1 LLHNRQLVER
11 VKDVLSPRDFRH
23 PVAQQAMECLLA
35 CCEAGRLESGA
46 AVFDYVKDDSV
57 QEFLAGLL
65 TSRSSAP
72 PPQACMQ
79 YVRRL
84 QIMQLKD
91 DLKFLENQ
99 IGQVE
104 QKAVDG
110 GLVSQLGN
118 LLIRYRQ
125 VREEISRGF
134 QS

>member
-1 LLHNRQLVER
+1 
-11 VKDVLSPRDFRH
+11 
-23 PVAQQAMECLLA
+23 
-35 CCEAGRLESGA
+35 
-46 AVFDYVKDDSV
+46 
-57 QEFLAGLL
+57 
-65 TSRSSAP
+65 
-72 PPQACMQ
+72 MQ